1 METGY
6 SRMMERQQLDSQFGD
21 GTYLGATGDAALD
34 AGIVLT
40 TVVVGP
46 ELIVAKYGSQIV
58 HIARSSKLG
67 MQLLSR
73 GAQFADEAKLISH
86 FKKHG
91 REFGAKNADE
101 YLQMARTVMVEGS
114 KFEYSYK
121 GEIRTGFAQFMG
133 NNKKGIAKF
142 AFVGTNNKG
151 FITTLHM
158 KTGKDFWKTLNGNA
172 KDKTIRAI
180 E

>member
-1 METGY
+1 
-6 SRMMERQQLDSQFGD
+6 
-21 GTYLGATGDAALD
+21 
-34 AGIVLT
+34 
-40 TVVVGP
+40 
-46 ELIVAKYGSQIV
+46 
-58 HIARSSKLG
+58 

-73 GAQFADEAKLISH
+73 GARFADEAKLISH

-101 YLQMARTVMVEGS
+101 YLQIARTVMEEGI

-121 GEIRTGFAQFMG
+121 GETRTGFAQFMG
-133 NNKKGIAKF
+133 NNKKGTSKF
-142 AFVGTNNKG
+142 TLIGTNGKG
-151 FITTLHM
+151 FITTLHT
-158 KTGKDFWKTLNGNA
+158 KSSRDFWRTLNGNA